1 MVPSDTPIFSKSNA
15 AINDQLF
22 ELVCINLRKIVLII
36 SLIDIGI
43 VWEFSDMLTQ
53 KLRLLSALR

>member
-53 KLRLLSALR
+53 KLLLLSALR